1 MKRSLRNHT
10 CSLVMFEV
18 LIFSQ
23 PVGWKYPS
31 VQMNC
36 DRRRWDLTPGRSKL
50 HQLVGCPH
58 PTWQLDFWCGPDGNM
73 YIYIYT
79 YYVLLCTVLYIDDV
93 GINLWDKDILEPLT
107 PVSPGSERERPSHH
121 QPRPASKSQC
131 LWSSHGQVQLGAGT
145 MTCGS
150 TSLRTRCYHNVTI
163 IWTIYSCINMSV
175 CVRGSESASMNSM
188 DKYGLWLISAISIN
202 INQCSF
208 CFTLDFGGSS
218 SGNIQVSQ
226 KRLHAQRGRYF
237 CKARR
242 LELKG
247 RSLFAQEAT

>member
-1 MKRSLRNHT
+1 MEVSISPDELWQETVRSDSWPQQAASARWLPPSNLT
-10 CSLVMFEV
+10 TWFLVWAW
-18 LIFSQ
+18 
-23 PVGWKYPS
+23 WKY
-31 VQMNC
+31 V
-36 DRRRWDLTPGRSKL
+36 
-50 HQLVGCPH
+50 
-58 PTWQLDFWCGPDGNM
+58 
-73 YIYIYT
+73 YIYT
-79 YYVLLCTVLYIDDV
+79 YYVLLCTVLHIDDV
-93 GINLWDKDILEPLT
+93 GTNLWDKDILEPLT

-145 MTCGS
+145 MACGS
-150 TSLRTRCYHNVTI
+150 TSLCTRCYHNMTI
-163 IWTIYSCINMSV
+163 IWTIYICV
-175 CVRGSESASMNSM
+175 CGSESASMNSM
-188 DKYGLWLISAISIN
+188 DKYELWLISEISIN